1 MPEPVF
7 NFDIAARFL
16 SYNGL
21 HLLVKRDR
29 FLKISILKRVAAS
42 LATCT
47 LSTVILAQEAPP
59 DASESV
65 LSGRPYSPYA
75 DRAFPTRPLF
85 GDTHVHTALSADAGG
100 GGTTLLPR
108 DSYRLARGEQIVSNT
123 GQPVRLSRPLDFYM
137 ITDHSDG
144 MGAITDILSGT
155 PNILADE
162 QGRQF
167 HEAFSKGGQTARMAA
182 QELTKQ
188 FAQGTLS
195 PVLNYQPG
203 NPAYKRVW
211 DDIISAAEEFNDPGV
226 FTTFIAFEW
235 TSLVAGNNLHR
246 NVIFRDGPERA
257 GQVVPYTT
265 TQPMGS
271 SNPRDL
277 WAWLE
282 NYEAK
287 TGGDATA
294 IPHNGN
300 LSSGM
305 MFAMVDDFADGAPL
319 DVDYAAARQKWD
331 RLYEWTQLKGDGEAH
346 PLLSPEDEFADFE
359 TWDYG
364 NLDATQR
371 KSPEMLPGEY
381 ARSGLQ
387 RGLLLEKELG
397 INPFK
402 FGADGATDTHVGMT
416 TVEEENFF
424 SKFAAYEPNPERAK
438 HVGRTYPDGDVAF
451 ESWIYS
457 AAGLTAVWAT
467 DNTRGAIFDAIER
480 RETYA
485 TTGPRMTVRFFG
497 GDYTDDAMNRRD
509 LARIGYSGGVPMG
522 GDLTGPGAGEAPD
535 FLVYA
540 LRDPMGANLDR
551 VQIVKGWIDAATG
564 EAMEKVHDVAWSGDR
579 APGADGKLPP
589 VGNTV
594 DLSVPSWTNTIGA
607 PELGAVWTD
616 PDFDPAE
623 SAFYY
628 ARVIEIPTPRWT
640 AYDAVRFNVKMNP
653 DVTMI
658 TQDRAYSSPIWYSP
672 AE

>member
-1 MPEPVF
+1 MQ
-7 NFDIAARFL
+7 
-16 SYNGL
+16 
-21 HLLVKRDR
+21 
-29 FLKISILKRVAAS
+29 KIIPS
-42 LATCT
+42 LAAT
-47 LSTVILAQEAPP
+47 LFATGVFAQEAPP
-59 DASESV
+59 EASDSV
-65 LSGRPYSPYA
+65 LKGRPYSPYA

-108 DSYRLARGEQIVSNT
+108 DSYRLARGEQVISNT
-123 GQPVRLSRPLDFYM
+123 GQPVKLSRPLDFYM

-144 MGAITDILSGT
+144 MGAITDILSGA
-155 PNILADE
+155 PNIMADE

-167 HEAFSKGGQTARMAA
+167 HEAFAEGGQAARMAA

-188 FAQGTLS
+188 FAQGTIS
-195 PVLNYQPG
+195 SELNYQPG

-211 DDIISAAEEFNDPGV
+211 DDIIAAAEEFNDPGV

-235 TSLVAGNNLHR
+235 TSLVSGNNLHR

-265 TQPMGS
+265 TPPMGS

-282 NYEAK
+282 NYETV
-287 TGGDATA
+287 TGGDVTA

-305 MFAMVDDFADGAPL
+305 MFPLVDGFADGAPL
-319 DVDYAAARQKWD
+319 DPAYAEARQKWE
-331 RLYEWTQLKGDGEAH
+331 RLYEWTQFKGDGEAH
-346 PLLSPEDEFADFE
+346 PMLSPEDEFANFE

-364 NLDATQR
+364 NLDATVR
-371 KSPEMLPGEY
+371 KTPEMLPGEY
-381 ARSGLQ
+381 ARSGLL
-387 RGLLLEKELG
+387 RGLELG
-397 INPFK
+397 AVLGSNPYK
-402 FGADGATDTHVGMT
+402 FGADGATDTHTGLT
-416 TVEEENFF
+416 TAQENNFYG
-424 SKFAAYEPNPERAK
+424 KFTAYEPNGERAA
-438 HVGRTYPDGDVAF
+438 HVGRTYPNGDVAYD
-451 ESWIYS
+451 SSIYS

-467 DNTRGAIFDAIER
+467 ENTRGAIFDAMER

-485 TTGPRMTVRFFG
+485 TTGSRLSVRFFG
-497 GDYTDDAMNRRD
+497 GDYEADAMNRRD
-509 LARIGYSGGVPMG
+509 LAQVGYYGGVPMG
-522 GDLTGPGAGEAPD
+522 GDLATPADGEAPD
-535 FLVYA
+535 FLVYS
-540 LRDPMGANLDR
+540 LRDPSGANLDR
-551 VQIVKGWIDAATG
+551 VQIIKGWIDAESG
-564 EAMEKVHDVAWSGDR
+564 EAMEKVYDVAWGGDR
-579 APGADGKLPP
+579 SPDENGKLPP

-623 SAFYY
+623 PAFYY

-640 AYDAVRFNVKMNP
+640 AYDAVKFNVQMA
-653 DVTMI
+653 DSVVMT
-658 TQDRAYSSPIWYSP
+658 TQDRAYTSPIWYTP
-672 AE
+672 TN